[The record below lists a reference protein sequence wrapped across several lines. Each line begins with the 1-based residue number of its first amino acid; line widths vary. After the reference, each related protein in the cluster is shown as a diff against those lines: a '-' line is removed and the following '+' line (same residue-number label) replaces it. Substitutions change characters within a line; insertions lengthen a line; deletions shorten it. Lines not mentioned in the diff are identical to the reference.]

1 MNAAGVRG
9 HVLFLAT
16 PEATGN
22 VCRCKKRATLRITFK
37 SNPFLTSRSSL
48 LTSDV
53 LEDAIILII
62 LICIEEA

>member
-16 PEATGN
+16 PDATGN

-37 SNPFLTSRSSL
+37 SNPFLTSGSSL
-48 LTSDV
+48 LKSTDPQ
-53 LEDAIILII
+53 DAIILIF